1 MPSLFYNIIAMDRIQ
16 FTDCEPI
23 FLVGTGR
30 SGTTLLQL
38 LLNAHPRI
46 AVWGEIHYFDQIL
59 QIKKWVPTI
68 SRLEDLKRFFA
79 FVKRT
84 EHYQHLPYAEN
95 VFKSVNKR
103 LIAENNRTYEKFYRI
118 ALEEYAKSQG
128 KLRFGDK
135 TPYNILYLEEI
146 SQLFPKCKII
156 HIKRDPRDVVASY
169 IKLPAASKDV
179 IIHSLA
185 WKCFITSWKN
195 YLAIKPVTNNY
206 LELAYEDLVGN
217 PKQELKRICE
227 FIGESYNREML
238 HFHKTS
244 DRYIKNEPW
253 KVGVLRPINRNSI
266 GNGTRELT
274 ATKIFITEKLTGAL
288 LSSSGYRRTQS
299 QLKTKL
305 LSPIVFFGEI
315 AKYISHRY
323 IRTKSHGQADDGIIR
338 SNRSKFYSILFKS
351 ILKLTCY

>member
-1 MPSLFYNIIAMDRIQ
+1 MDRIQ

-38 LLNAHPRI
+38 LLNSHPNI
-46 AVWGEIHYFDQIL
+46 AIWGEIHYFDQIL
-59 QIKKWVPTI
+59 QIKNWVPSI
-68 SRLEDLKRFFA
+68 MQPEDLERFFSYL
-79 FVKRT
+79 KRT
-84 EHYQHLPYAEN
+84 EHYQYLPDAQRVLASTKSRLLAE
-95 VFKSVNKR
+95 KKC
-103 LIAENNRTYEKFYRI
+103 TYEKFYRI
-118 ALEEYAKSQG
+118 VLEEYAKSQG

-195 YLAIKPVTNNY
+195 YLAMTPVAHNY
-206 LELAYEDLVGN
+206 LQLAYEDLVCN
-217 PKQELKRICE
+217 PEQELKRICE
-227 FIGESYNREML
+227 FIGETYNREML
-238 HFHKTS
+238 HFHKKG

-253 KVGVLRPINRNSI
+253 KAGVLIPVNRKSI
-266 GNGTRELT
+266 GKGKRELA
-274 ATKIFITEKLTGAL
+274 ATKIFITEKLTGGLL
-288 LSSSGYRRTQS
+288 LSSGYGKAKAN
-299 QLKTKL
+299 LKTKL
-305 LSPIVFFGEI
+305 LSPFVFLGEVT
-315 AKYISHRY
+315 KYLRHRY
-323 IRTKSHGQADDGIIR
+323 VRTKSLGQGDDATIR
-338 SNRSKFYSILFKS
+338 SDRSRFYRILLKS
-351 ILKLTCY
+351 VLKLTAK